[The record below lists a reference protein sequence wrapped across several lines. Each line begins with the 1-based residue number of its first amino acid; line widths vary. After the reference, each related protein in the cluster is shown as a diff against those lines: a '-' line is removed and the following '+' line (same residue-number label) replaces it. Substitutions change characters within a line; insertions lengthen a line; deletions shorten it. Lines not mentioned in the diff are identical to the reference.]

1 MATQYGTQMGK
12 LRNTI
17 PVDLPVVSDVHGR
30 VRCFNEKITLNSQPT
45 TDTIE
50 VARLPKGARVLFG
63 ILNSTVSLSTST
75 IALGTAASNGKY
87 RAAAVF
93 TATDTPT
100 FFGLATKVGEALT
113 AEDIVIITIATA
125 ALPASGVLRVQLFY
139 AVD

>member
-1 MATQYGTQMGK
+1 MATQYGTQMAK
-12 LRNTI
+12 LRNTV

-63 ILNSTVSLSTST
+63 LLNSTVSLSTAT
-75 IALGTAASNGKY
+75 VAIGIAGNTGKY

-100 FFGLATKVGEALT
+100 FFGVAVNVGAALATE
-113 AEDIVIITIATA
+113 EIVLITIGTA
-125 ALPASGVLRVQLFY
+125 ALPASGTLRVQLFS